1 MQVPTEKWNPLTFA
15 LYNGNMPIIKY
26 IIENCLGNTKKLL
39 KIPGLFNTQEV
50 NRLYPFVIALQN
62 NNMEMFKY
70 FWEDIGGWLW
80 NEDTFEN
87 LFKLLAKKDLVDYL
101 SFLFKSRTTQ
111 AIFEAM
117 SYQYRFSFVEHL
129 LSTKHDLLEE
139 IN

>member
-1 MQVPTEKWNPLTFA
+1 MQVATEKWNPLTYA
-15 LYNGNMPIIKY
+15 LYNGNMLIIKY

-101 SFLFKSRTTQ
+101 SFLFKSRTT
-111 AIFEAM
+111 
-117 SYQYRFSFVEHL
+117 
-129 LSTKHDLLEE
+129 
-139 IN
+139 